1 MLANAPSM
9 MIPLRQDENGVI
21 RVGQTRV
28 LLELVIRAYYMGETP
43 EGIVEMYTS
52 LTLADVYAVLG
63 YYLTNQAEVDAYM
76 RAREQATERALY
88 EMETARTPQTH
99 ALRARLR
106 AYRDV
111 QS

>member
-9 MIPLRQDENGVI
+9 MVPLRQDESGVI

-28 LLELVIRAYYMGETP
+28 LLGLVMRAYYMGETP

-63 YYLTNQAEVDAYM
+63 YYLANQAEVGTYIST
-76 RAREQATERALY
+76 REQATERAL
-88 EMETARTPQTH
+88 
-99 ALRARLR
+99 
-106 AYRDV
+106 
-111 QS
+111 